1 MKNKI
6 LELIK
11 SSATN
16 ENDYKSLV
24 SIFNLHEQL
33 QYATNIK
40 QMAEDIFTWLNK
52 EFSIDNLTFSLFDVK
67 KNYKEKILVKGEE
80 FYLDDDLSYFF
91 IINTHTSLNATVSFC
106 ATSKVQFKMIEAKY
120 DTIEAAF
127 FQFLQ

>member
-33 QYATNIK
+33 QYATKI
-40 QMAEDIFTWLNK
+40 LNK
-52 EFSIDNLTFSLFDVK
+52 WLKIYLF
-67 KNYKEKILVKGEE
+67 G
-80 FYLDDDLSYFF
+80 
-91 IINTHTSLNATVSFC
+91 
-106 ATSKVQFKMIEAKY
+106 
-120 DTIEAAF
+120 
-127 FQFLQ
+127 